1 MRFRQHS
8 KPVIYVRSR
17 LDAERVIPR
26 PDEVCISITNPRQ
39 APAVLDGW
47 SDVLRLGF
55 HDVEG
60 PAGHY
65 REMSAE
71 HAAQVLAFARKH
83 RNRTILVHC
92 EWGAS
97 RSAAVALFLAAW
109 LNRPLDGDDE
119 LANQWVLQ
127 TMAVAGRHRALR
139 WMDLRLAAVSTWG
152 PRGALR
158 PMPFAS
164 TRNPLQD

>member
-1 MRFRQHS
+1 MLSKQHS

-17 LDAERVIPR
+17 LEAERVLPG

-47 SDVLRLGF
+47 RDVLRLGF

-65 REMSAE
+65 REMSVE
-71 HAAQVLAFARKH
+71 HASQVLAFARKH
-83 RNRTILVHC
+83 RGRSMLISC
-92 EWGAS
+92 EFGAS
-97 RSAAVALFLAAW
+97 RSAAVALFLASW

-127 TMAVAGRHRALR
+127 TMAVAGRRAALR
-139 WMDLRLAAVSTWG
+139 WMDPRLAAVSTWG
-152 PRGALR
+152 PRGILC